1 MRDLLRKDFVR
12 VEVEGN
18 AKLLKLEKQC
28 SSGLFMCEG
37 IEETLTQQHLS
48 IKVLP
53 SMRLM
58 AKATN
63 RTCSRTGT
71 TKIQQTLD
79 PGLDERI
86 QC

>member
-1 MRDLLRKDFVR
+1 
-12 VEVEGN
+12 
-18 AKLLKLEKQC
+18 
-28 SSGLFMCEG
+28 
-37 IEETLTQQHLS
+37 
-48 IKVLP
+48 
-53 SMRLM
+53 MRLM

-79 PGLDERI
+79 PGLDERT